1 MDMNFP
7 HRLEGLTANP
17 ISLLGDSTPD
27 LSILL
32 AVASAQQASCPTAR
46 FIAAEARQVHA
57 DEDFVGTLT
66 QVFAPQSLDNI
77 KAVSLTGCFNPLIAG
92 NLMVGQKS

>member
-1 MDMNFP
+1 MNFP

-17 ISLLGDSTPD
+17 ISFLGDGTPD

-32 AVASAQQASCPTAR
+32 AVASAQQATCPTAR
-46 FIAAEARQVHA
+46 FIAAEAGQTLA
-57 DEDFVGTLT
+57 DVDFVGTLT
-66 QVFAPQSLDNI
+66 QVFAPHSWDNI
-77 KAVSLTGCFNPLIAG
+77 KAANLTGCFNPLIAG